1 MTTDFNGSTISA
13 MVPGD
18 REHRFRLPLI
28 HSSVPPKTLAA
39 LEAVQDAVKATA
51 GARSHK
57 AQQEAADVVRSA
69 VGDLYDRAASTSRAD
84 QEHHREGY
92 AYAAAKFSRAIGEA
106 EAALQLLADHA
117 QQYANPVGVGFPEDR
132 RAASAA
138 VAQLHVVADVLG
150 NLPAVPELR
159 EG

>member
-18 REHRFRLPLI
+18 REHRFRLPLN

-51 GARSHK
+51 GARNHK

-92 AYAAAKFSRAIGEA
+92 SYAAAKFSRALGEA

-117 QQYANPVGVGFPEDR
+117 QQFDNPVGVGFKADHRDNSPT
-132 RAASAA
+132 
-138 VAQLHVVADVLG
+138 VVQLHLLADALK
-150 NLPAVPELR
+150 NMPAVPEL
-159 EG
+159 G